1 MKNLSKVL
9 ALVLVVAMI
18 FSFAVSASAATSY
31 KDDASIKNQEAVE
44 LLSALNVLNG
54 YTDGTF
60 KPTGSITRGEF
71 AVMVSYMV
79 ANEWSETP
87 LYSDIYKLGRDYA
100 PLCSFA
106 DTKDHWAAGYVA
118 FCAGNGYI
126 SGRNANVFDPDAT
139 ITAAEISVILLR
151 VMGYNAKIEDFGTT
165 AGTTKGYNTQVTA
178 RNAGL
183 LAGLENMNFFK
194 PATRDE
200 AAQLMFNALNGSV
213 VNYGLNDDFSLVL
226 TDANGNQTTLTL
238 GGKLHTLNIP
248 LMRYCFRNVASIP
261 RTTIDGRSGHQW
273 VAYESVHLLDG
284 NQLSLSGQFNTL
296 TSIYPDDSQVGAWL
310 GTTPYSKI
318 ASDLGITAKSTG
330 KVTEVYV
337 NGYLVGGTDYHGTH
351 TVDVPDYIDDDIAD
365 LPMTLHELYHWGVGK
380 DPDTGNRVPT
390 ALEDNCRLQVTRM
403 KNRLTGVN
411 EYKLLFFYEFV
422 GKVTDIYQVTD
433 KSDPFYGDY
442 VYKMEYWYRY
452 PWGNDEDKPDGDQVG
467 YVVSESKSILNMD
480 DYYLVEPNES
490 GEDMVNI
497 SANYKN
503 VDTYADFLSIKVAKT
518 ESPVTMIEGAEKV
531 FAENVD
537 KYVVDTN
544 AKRYEVSKYAHDFY
558 KPGSNYRQPLLLV
571 YNTVGHVQGFDDATK
586 VVPNATG
593 YVYIDSLEFEVTRT
607 QSARLIRNLEGTF
620 SAQAKAL
627 AYFPKEGGNSKAEV
641 IDLSINQRTWTVAVA
656 TCNYD
661 EIPFPGDNYV
671 QEDLIALPDR
681 TTTGFYDVTQ
691 TRYPH
696 SVSGTIRVYDEWF
709 DGWYKF
715 TKFTDGKYALQPVDW
730 DYIDTTKGN
739 AKPNAAEKIGFG
751 ETSGTDVSAALLTS
765 TTSDHIYK
773 MDLSKMT
780 AYEYIVTGYKNIAT
794 GIHGYQPDNNGDGI
808 SDGLYLDPVY
818 GYPLVMP
825 YQGAVGGVLTL
836 SRDEKTI
843 ARIDEFQTV
852 SDHTKLSYAL
862 YKGKDGWNAIN
873 GYWVG
878 FVGAGEAYKLHFA
891 DEVKYVDKAD
901 NTLNGVYDE
910 TGILAILE
918 AQDDEENCYAVVLDE
933 DNKICAIVNYNLI
946 KTDVETF
953 DPDSYVVVDSNPVN
967 FPKEGVFS
975 FFNGKATAVA
985 AEDKAYWV
993 DKDNNDVI
1001 DTPVPLLWVAHKGAT
1016 PVSFA
1021 HDPGFVT
1028 PKPNDTVLPW
1038 WE

>member
-60 KPTGSITRGEF
+60 KPAGSITRGEF

-87 LYSDIYKLGRDYA
+87 LYSDIYKLGKDYA

-183 LAGLENMNFFK
+183 LNGLENMNFFK

-238 GGKLHTLNIP
+238 GGKLHTLDIP

-273 VAYESVHLLDG
+273 VAYESVRLLDG
-284 NQLSLSGQFNTL
+284 NQLGLSGQFNTL

-337 NGYLVGGTDYHGTH
+337 NGYLVGGSDYHGAT
-351 TVDVPDYIDDDIAD
+351 TVGIPTYISAELYD
-365 LPMTLHELYHWGVGK
+365 LPMSLIDLYHWGVGAGIN
-380 DPDTGNRVPT
+380 PETGEPIPT
-390 ALEDNCRLQVTRM
+390 ALDDNCRLQVTRM

-433 KSDPFYGDY
+433 AHDPFYGDY
-442 VYKMEYWYRY
+442 VYEMSYWYTY
-452 PWGNDEDKPDGDQVG
+452 PWAAAGDKVG
-467 YVVSESKSILNMD
+467 YVVSESKSILNTN

-490 GEDMVNI
+490 GEDMINI

-503 VDTYADFLSIKVAKT
+503 VETYADFLSIKVAKT
-518 ESPVTMIEGAEKV
+518 EAPVTMIEGAEKT
-531 FAENVD
+531 FADNVD

-558 KPGSNYRQPLLLV
+558 KPGTNYRQPLLLV
-571 YNTVGHVQGFDDATK
+571 YNTAGHVQGFDDATK
-586 VVPNATG
+586 VTPNATG
-593 YVYIDSLEFEVTRT
+593 YVYIDSLEFEVTKT
-607 QSARLIRNLEGTF
+607 QSAKLIRKLDGTF

-641 IDLSINQRTWTVAVA
+641 IDLSINPRTWTVEVA
-656 TCNYD
+656 SCNYD
-661 EIPFPGDNYV
+661 EIPFSSDTYV
-671 QEDLIALPDR
+671 LEDYIRLPDH
-681 TTTGFYDVTQ
+681 TTNGFYDVTGDV
-691 TRYPH
+691 YLH
-696 SVSGTIRVYDEWF
+696 SISGTIRVYDEWF

-715 TKFTDGKYALQPVDW
+715 TKYSDGRYGLKPVDW
-730 DYIDTTKGN
+730 DYADVDKGY

-751 ETSGTDVSAALLTS
+751 ETSGTDVSSALLTS

-780 AYEYIVTGYKNIAT
+780 AYEYVVTGYKNIAT
-794 GIHGYQPDNNGDGI
+794 GIHGYQPDDDSDGY
-808 SDGLYLDPVY
+808 SDGLYLDPVT
-818 GYPLVMP
+818 GDPLIMP

-843 ARIDEFQTV
+843 TRIDEFQTV
-852 SDHTKLSYAL
+852 SDNTKLAFAL
-862 YKGKDGWNAIN
+862 YKTRSGWNANN
-873 GYWVG
+873 GYAAY
-878 FVGAGEAYKLHFA
+878 FVGTGDGYKLYFA
-891 DEVKYVDKAD
+891 DSVRYIDKDGTDTIYTSEEDLLDDLDAK
-901 NTLNGVYDE
+901 NG
-910 TGILAILE
+910 
-918 AQDDEENCYAVVLDE
+918 EENCYAVVLD
-933 DNKICAIVNYNLI
+933 DANKICALVNYNLI
-946 KTDVETF
+946 KTEVETF
-953 DPDSYVVVDSNPVN
+953 DADSYVVVGTDPVN
-967 FPKEGVFS
+967 FVKDSVWS
-975 FFNGKATAVA
+975 YHNGKADKVA
-985 AEDKAYWV
+985 KADAAYWV
-993 DKDNNDVI
+993 DVDYDGDP
-1001 DTPVPLLWVAHKGAT
+1001 DTPFGVAPLLWVAHKGAAPT
-1016 PVSFA
+1016 SFA
-1021 HDPGFVT
+1021 GFVT
-1028 PKPNDTVLPW
+1028 PKDDDEVLPW

>member
-60 KPTGSITRGEF
+60 KPAGSITRGEF

-165 AGTTKGYNTQVTA
+165 AGTTKGYNTQITA

-183 LAGLENMNFFK
+183 LNGLENMNFFK
-194 PATRDE
+194 AATRDE

-238 GGKLHTLNIP
+238 GGKLHTLDIP
-248 LMRYCFRNVASIP
+248 LMRYCFRNVASLP

-296 TSIYPDDSQVGAWL
+296 TSIYPDDSAVGSWL
-310 GTTPYSKI
+310 GTTSFSKI
-318 ASDLGITAKSTG
+318 ASDLGITAKTTG

-337 NGYLVGGTDYHGTH
+337 NGYLVGGSDYHGAT
-351 TVDVPDYIDDDIAD
+351 TVGIPTYISDEVSY
-365 LPMTLHELYHWGVGK
+365 LPMSLIDLYHLGVEK
-380 DPDTGNRVPT
+380 A
-390 ALEDNCRLQVTRM
+390 ALDDNCRLQVTRM

-433 KSDPFYGDY
+433 AHDPFYGDY
-442 VYKMEYWYRY
+442 VYEMSYWYTY
-452 PWGNDEDKPDGDQVG
+452 PWAAAGDQVG
-467 YVVSESKSILNMD
+467 YVVSESKSILNTN

-490 GEDMVNI
+490 GEDMINI

-503 VDTYADFLSIKVAKT
+503 VETYADFLSIKVAKT
-518 ESPVTMIEGAEKV
+518 EAPVTMIEGAEKV
-531 FAENVD
+531 FANNVD
-537 KYVVDTN
+537 KYVIDKN
-544 AKRYEVSKYAHDFY
+544 SKRYEVSKYAHDFY
-558 KPGSNYRQPLLLV
+558 KPGTNYNQALLLV
-571 YNTVGHVQGFDDATK
+571 YNTAGHVQGFDDATK
-586 VVPNATG
+586 VTPNATG
-593 YVYIDSLEFEVTRT
+593 YVYIDSLEFEVTKT
-607 QSARLIRNLEGTF
+607 QHARLIRNLEGTF

-627 AYFPKEGGNSKAEV
+627 AYFPKEGGNSKSEV
-641 IDLSINQRTWTVAVA
+641 IDLSIDPRTWTIAVGS
-656 TCNYD
+656 CNWG
-661 EIPFPGDNYV
+661 EFPGDPYV
-671 QEDLIALPDR
+671 QADCIAMPNW
-681 TTTGFYDVTQ
+681 TTAGFYDVTGEI
-691 TRYPH
+691 YPH
-696 SVSGTIRVYDEWF
+696 PSTGSIRVYDQWF

-715 TKFTDGKYALQPVDW
+715 TKYSDGRYALAPVDW
-730 DYIDTTKGN
+730 DYADVDKGY
-739 AKPNAAEKIGFG
+739 ALPYAAEKIGFR
-751 ETSGTDVSAALLTS
+751 ETTGTDVSSALLTS
-765 TTSDHIYK
+765 STSDHIYK

-794 GIHGYQPDNNGDGI
+794 GIHGYNPNDNDGNGY
-808 SDGLYLDPVY
+808 SDGLYLDPVT
-818 GYPLVMP
+818 GGVLVMP

-843 ARIDEFQTV
+843 TRIDEFQTV
-852 SDHTKLSYAL
+852 SDATKLSYAL
-862 YKGKDGWNAIN
+862 YKGKSGWNAIN
-873 GYWVG
+873 GYAAY
-878 FVGAGEAYKLHFA
+878 FVGAGDGYKLYFA
-891 DEVKYVDKAD
+891 KSVRYIDKDGTDSIYTDEDA
-901 NTLNGVYDE
+901 L
-910 TGILAILE
+910 LAVLD
-918 AQDDEENCYAVVLDE
+918 AKDGEENCYAVILNDAG
-933 DNKICAIVNYNLI
+933 KICAIVNYNLI
-946 KTDVETF
+946 KSDVETF
-953 DPDSYVVVDSNPVN
+953 DADSYIVVGTDPINFVKDSVW
-967 FPKEGVFS
+967 S
-975 FFNGKATAVA
+975 YHTGKADKVA
-985 AEDKAYWV
+985 KADAAYWV
-993 DKDNNDVI
+993 DADYDSYI
-1001 DTPVPLLWVAHKGAT
+1001 DTPFGVAPLVWVAHKGAAPT
-1016 PVSFA
+1016 SFS
-1021 HDPGFVT
+1021 GFVT
-1028 PKPNDTVLPW
+1028 PKPDDTVLPW
-1038 WE
+1038 WNN